1 MCEECRT
8 GRGAREL
15 GGAVRTVGM
24 RGVGVALGP
33 ASKVDRAKFPF
44 PRLIMDAAVERAY
57 GQLRGQLDALSYNEP
72 LGIESAPL
80 VAQLLNDLILTT
92 ESHEVVRVR
101 CERAEKTAAVLRDES
116 APLRKECS
124 RLTRENNEVRE
135 EEEEEGR
142 KAGGRPLGV
151 YVSATV

>member
-1 MCEECRT
+1 
-8 GRGAREL
+8 
-15 GGAVRTVGM
+15 
-24 RGVGVALGP
+24 VGVALGP
-33 ASKVDRAKFPF
+33 ASKEAQSPNPPF
-44 PRLIMDAAVERAY
+44 PLLIMDAAVERAY

-135 EEEEEGR
+135 EEEEEEEGR
-142 KAGGRPLGV
+142 KAGGRAGARVLS
-151 YVSATV
+151 SATV